1 MSKDLTQNLNAS
13 LEDKVDRL
21 ITIVESIDSWGRSI
35 DSHMENVETRLGSLE
50 TGLESLDTRLGSLET
65 RLESFETRLGSLE
78 TGLESLDTRLESLE
92 TRLESFDARLGSLE
106 TRLGSLET
114 KVDERLKD
122 TRPMWE
128 AVQTQLAELRESQDR
143 LRGEMEKGFRL
154 VDRRLESQPVAYDK
168 LFRYHRDLEERVE
181 KIEKQSS

>member
-50 TGLESLDTRLGSLET
+50 TGLESLET
-65 RLESFETRLGSLE
+65 RLESFETRLGSLV
-78 TGLESLDTRLESLE
+78 TGLESLDTRLERLE

-154 VDRRLESQPVAYDK
+154 VDRRLESQPVEYDK
-168 LFRYHRDLEERVE
+168 LFRYHRDLEERLE